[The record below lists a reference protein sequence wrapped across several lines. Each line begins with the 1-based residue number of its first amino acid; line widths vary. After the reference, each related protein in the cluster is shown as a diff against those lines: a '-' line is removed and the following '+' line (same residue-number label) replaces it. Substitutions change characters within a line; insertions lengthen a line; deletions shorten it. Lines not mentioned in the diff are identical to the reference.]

1 MRRHAPQVREYM
13 THLPVEAEQCERA
26 EEAMALMREHD
37 VHHLPVMSGSH
48 LKSIVSLRDLLQA
61 RAELGDR
68 FADTPLDQI
77 CQTETLKVSPVD
89 PLDEVARQ
97 MLQRGADSAAVVDSG
112 FVVGVFTTTDV
123 LRFIGDFFGQP
134 KTL

>member
-13 THLPVEAEQCERA
+13 THLPVEAERCERA
-26 EEAMALMREHD
+26 EQAVALMHQHN

-61 RAELGDR
+61 RAELGNR
-68 FADTPLDQI
+68 FSDTPLDQI
-77 CQTETLKVSPVD
+77 CESDALKVSPVE
-89 PLDEVARQ
+89 PIDEVARK
-97 MLQRGADSAAVVDSG
+97 MLQHEVDSAAVVDSG

-123 LRFIGDFFGQP
+123 LRFVGDFFGQP
-134 KTL
+134 KSS